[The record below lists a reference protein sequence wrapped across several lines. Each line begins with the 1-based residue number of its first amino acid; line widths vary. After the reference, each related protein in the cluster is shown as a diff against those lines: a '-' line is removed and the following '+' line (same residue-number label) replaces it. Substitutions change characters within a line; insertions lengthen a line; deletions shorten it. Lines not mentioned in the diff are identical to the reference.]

1 MCGTQEVAYLKE
13 ALSVAVVQYSGKVV
27 DDNFLLHSAQG
38 GYFIEQNV

>member
-13 ALSVAVVQYSGKVV
+13 ALSVAVVQYKGKVV
-27 DDNFLLHSAQG
+27 DDNLSAQG

>member
-13 ALSVAVVQYSGKVV
+13 ALSVAVVQYKSKVR
-27 DDNFLLHSAQG
+27 DDNLSVQG